1 MKNVILKAVVFI
13 IVAAGTAFL
22 VNKINNINLDKA
34 SKEMEESTLPL
45 AYCESEG
52 VTLNPM
58 AGYRQV
64 MSTSLMRDS
73 IIPLNDGYGVDIL
86 LDDEFGYGSKYSYEL
101 RTIAGD
107 SLVEEGELEL
117 KGSNGSKQQFFVRFR
132 MDMQPNQEYVLVFIV
147 EDEDGNAVRY
157 YTRVVNTPEQ
167 HMHEFLD
174 FAARFHETTF
184 IKKVNENEGNMV
196 YNRLTPTG
204 EGSDY
209 NLSHVSLASTYGMV
223 TWGDLAPVIVSDLV
237 PSVTEIDKNY
247 AVINYSYV
255 VESIQGEI
263 SHYYYVDEY
272 YSLLFD
278 EHTKEINLLGFDRY
292 MDGIFDE
299 NYVSK
304 SRNSLSM
311 GISDANVE
319 YVSSDKNTKLAFV
332 KAGQLWFYDYNA
344 QLLAKVFSFSDGSY
358 SNDRTNNTNM
368 DINIVNMDDDGNVYF
383 AVYGY
388 MCRGEHEGKNGISLY
403 YYDSEKATINEKLF
417 VECDEP
423 FDVMRQEIGRF
434 TYFDENEKFYYLLDG
449 AVYVIDLKEMTQ
461 DVIVSGLTSQN
472 IMVSD
477 NRKVIAYPDTDE
489 DQNVTSIIIKNFET
503 GQEFVEAGDA
513 DDVLL
518 ALGFVGNDLI
528 YGVSNKQDIIVSSY
542 GEAILPLHK
551 LYVVEPGGDILK
563 EYSKSG
569 IYIMDASVA
578 DEKIYL
584 SRAVKQNNF
593 FVSTEEDIITYKN
606 PTEQSS
612 INKTYYY
619 DSYAMNILDLTFP
632 SDIYLADTAKM
643 VMSKGGKAEN
653 YEKFSVK
660 TTVRDGSYYVFDDK
674 GFFGEYRSAGK
685 AIVAVSGNK
694 TGVVVDEE
702 GNIVYRA
709 LDATTYNT
717 VADEIDEYPCT
728 KKEDTQMVCAY
739 MCIEYMNSG
748 IKYEE
753 VAAYSDWETA
763 FKELTD
769 GVGINISGIDLQTAL
784 YFLDR
789 DIPFAAC
796 IDDGRYV
803 LVISYNST
811 HIRYYDP
818 IVGEEVRVSR
828 DYFEEQL
835 SMQGN
840 TMYTYTSQ

>member
-1 MKNVILKAVVFI
+1 MKNIILKAVVFI

-22 VNKINNINLDKA
+22 VNKINNVNLDKA
-34 SKEMEESTLPL
+34 SKEMAESTLPL

-52 VTLNPM
+52 IMLNPM

-86 LDDEFGYGSKYSYEL
+86 LDDEFGYGSKFSYEL

-107 SLVEEGELEL
+107 SLVEEGELEV
-117 KGSNGSKQQFFVRFR
+117 KGPNGPKQQFFVRFR

-147 EDEDGNAVRY
+147 EDKDGNAVRY

-196 YNRLTPTG
+196 YDRLMPTG

-209 NLSHVSLASTYGMV
+209 DLSHVSLASTYGMV

-237 PSVTEIDKNY
+237 PYVTEIDKNY
-247 AVINYSYV
+247 AVIHYAYV
-255 VESIQGEI
+255 VQSIQGEI

-278 EHTKEINLLGFDRY
+278 EHTKEIKLLGFDRY

-311 GISDANVE
+311 GISDTSVE
-319 YVSSDKNTKLAFV
+319 YVSSDENTKLAFV

-368 DINIVNMDDDGNVYF
+368 DINIVSMDDDGNMYF

-403 YYDSEKATINEKLF
+403 CYNAEDTTINEKLF

-423 FDVMRQEIGRF
+423 FDVMKQEIGRF

-503 GQEFVEAGDA
+503 GQEFVETGET

-528 YGVSNKQDIIVSSY
+528 YGVSNKKDIIVSSY

-569 IYIMDASVA
+569 IYIMDAVVA

-593 FVSTEEDIITYKN
+593 FVNTEEDIITYKN

-632 SDIYLADTAKM
+632 SNIYLADTAKI
-643 VMSKGGKAEN
+643 VMSTGGKAED

-660 TTVRDGSYYVFDDK
+660 TTVRDGSYYVFDDG

-694 TGVVVDEE
+694 TGVVVDGE

-709 LDATTYNT
+709 LDATSYNT
-717 VADEIDEYPCT
+717 VAEMIDEYPCS
-728 KKEDTQMVCAY
+728 KKEDTKMACAY
-739 MCIEYMNSG
+739 MCIEYINNG
-748 IKYEE
+748 IKYED
-753 VAAYSDWETA
+753 VAAYSEWETA

-818 IVGEEVRVSR
+818 MAGEEVRVTR
-828 DYFEEQL
+828 DYFEEL
-835 SMQGN
+835 LNMQGN

>member
-1 MKNVILKAVVFI
+1 MKNIILKVVVFI

-34 SKEMEESTLPL
+34 AKEMAESTLPL

-52 VTLNPM
+52 IMLNPM

-107 SLVEEGELEL
+107 SLVEEGELEV

-147 EDEDGNAVRY
+147 KDEDGNSVRY

-184 IKKVNENEGNMV
+184 IKKVNENEGNIV

-209 NLSHVSLASTYGMV
+209 DLSHVSLTSTYGMV

-237 PSVTEIDKNY
+237 PSVAEIDKNY

-272 YSLLFD
+272 YTLLFD
-278 EHTKEINLLGFDRY
+278 EHTKEIKLLGFDRY

-311 GISDANVE
+311 GISDPNVE

-368 DINIVNMDDDGNVYF
+368 DINIVNMDDDGNMYF

-403 YYDSEKATINEKLF
+403 YYNAETVTINEKLF

-423 FDVMRQEIGRF
+423 FDVMKQEIGRF

-449 AVYVIDLKEMTQ
+449 AVYVIDLREMTQ

-472 IMVSD
+472 IMVSG
-477 NRKVIAYPDTDE
+477 NRKVIAYPNTDE
-489 DQNVTSIIIKNFET
+489 DENVTSIIIKNFET
-503 GQEFVEAGDA
+503 GQEFIETGETNDI
-513 DDVLL
+513 LL

-528 YGVSNKQDIIVSSY
+528 YGVSNKQDIIISSY
-542 GEAILPLHK
+542 KEAILPLHK

-569 IYIMDASVA
+569 IYIMNASVE

-584 SRAVKQNNF
+584 SRAVKKNNF
-593 FVSTEEDIITYKN
+593 FVNTEEDIITYKS
-606 PTEQSS
+606 PTEISS

-632 SDIYLADTAKM
+632 DNIYLADTAKM
-643 VMSKGGKAEN
+643 VMSKGGKAED

-674 GFFGEYRSAGK
+674 GFSGEYRSAGT

-694 TGVVVDEE
+694 SGVVVDEE

-717 VADEIDEYPCT
+717 VADAIDEYPCT

-739 MCIEYMNSG
+739 MCIEYINSG
-748 IKYEE
+748 TKYED

-818 IVGEEVRVSR
+818 IAGEEVRVTRS
-828 DYFEEQL
+828 YFEELL

>member
-1 MKNVILKAVVFI
+1 
-13 IVAAGTAFL
+13 
-22 VNKINNINLDKA
+22 
-34 SKEMEESTLPL
+34 
-45 AYCESEG
+45 
-52 VTLNPM
+52 
-58 AGYRQV
+58 
-64 MSTSLMRDS
+64 
-73 IIPLNDGYGVDIL
+73 
-86 LDDEFGYGSKYSYEL
+86 
-101 RTIAGD
+101 
-107 SLVEEGELEL
+107 
-117 KGSNGSKQQFFVRFR
+117 
-132 MDMQPNQEYVLVFIV
+132 
-147 EDEDGNAVRY
+147 
-157 YTRVVNTPEQ
+157 
-167 HMHEFLD
+167 
-174 FAARFHETTF
+174 
-184 IKKVNENEGNMV
+184 
-196 YNRLTPTG
+196 
-204 EGSDY
+204 
-209 NLSHVSLASTYGMV
+209 
-223 TWGDLAPVIVSDLV
+223 
-237 PSVTEIDKNY
+237 
-247 AVINYSYV
+247 
-255 VESIQGEI
+255 
-263 SHYYYVDEY
+263 
-272 YSLLFD
+272 
-278 EHTKEINLLGFDRY
+278 
-292 MDGIFDE
+292 
-299 NYVSK
+299 
-304 SRNSLSM
+304 
-311 GISDANVE
+311 
-319 YVSSDKNTKLAFV
+319 
-332 KAGQLWFYDYNA
+332 
-344 QLLAKVFSFSDGSY
+344 
-358 SNDRTNNTNM
+358 M
-368 DINIVNMDDDGNVYF
+368 DINIVNMDDDGNMYF

-403 YYDSEKATINEKLF
+403 YYNAETATINEKLF

-423 FDVMRQEIGRF
+423 FDVMKQEIGRF

-461 DVIVSGLTSQN
+461 DVIVSDLTSQN
-472 IMVSD
+472 IMVSG
-477 NRKVIAYPDTDE
+477 NRKVIAYPNTDE
-489 DQNVTSIIIKNFET
+489 DENVTSIIIKNFET
-503 GQEFVEAGDA
+503 GQEFIETGEA

-528 YGVSNKQDIIVSSY
+528 YGVSNKQDIIISSY
-542 GEAILPLHK
+542 REAILPLHK

-584 SRAVKQNNF
+584 SRAVKKNNF
-593 FVSTEEDIITYKN
+593 FVNTEEDIITYKN
-606 PTEQSS
+606 SMEKSS

-632 SDIYLADTAKM
+632 QDIYLADTAKI
-643 VMSKGGKAEN
+643 VMSKGGKAED

-660 TTVRDGSYYVFDDK
+660 TTVRDGSYYVFDDR
-674 GFFGEYRSAGK
+674 GFSGEYRSAGT

-717 VADEIDEYPCT
+717 VADAIDEYPCA

-739 MCIEYMNSG
+739 MCIEYINSG
-748 IKYEE
+748 TKYED

-818 IVGEEVRVSR
+818 IAGEEVRVTRS
-828 DYFEEQL
+828 YFEELL

>member
-403 YYDSEKATINEKLF
+403 YYDAEKATINEKLF

-423 FDVMRQEIGRF
+423 FDVMRQE
-434 TYFDENEKFYYLLDG
+434 
-449 AVYVIDLKEMTQ
+449 
-461 DVIVSGLTSQN
+461 
-472 IMVSD
+472 
-477 NRKVIAYPDTDE
+477 
-489 DQNVTSIIIKNFET
+489 
-503 GQEFVEAGDA
+503 
-513 DDVLL
+513 
-518 ALGFVGNDLI
+518 
-528 YGVSNKQDIIVSSY
+528 
-542 GEAILPLHK
+542 
-551 LYVVEPGGDILK
+551 
-563 EYSKSG
+563 
-569 IYIMDASVA
+569 
-578 DEKIYL
+578 
-584 SRAVKQNNF
+584 
-593 FVSTEEDIITYKN
+593 
-606 PTEQSS
+606 
-612 INKTYYY
+612 
-619 DSYAMNILDLTFP
+619 
-632 SDIYLADTAKM
+632 
-643 VMSKGGKAEN
+643 
-653 YEKFSVK
+653 
-660 TTVRDGSYYVFDDK
+660 
-674 GFFGEYRSAGK
+674 
-685 AIVAVSGNK
+685 
-694 TGVVVDEE
+694 
-702 GNIVYRA
+702 
-709 LDATTYNT
+709 
-717 VADEIDEYPCT
+717 
-728 KKEDTQMVCAY
+728 
-739 MCIEYMNSG
+739 
-748 IKYEE
+748 
-753 VAAYSDWETA
+753 
-763 FKELTD
+763 
-769 GVGINISGIDLQTAL
+769 
-784 YFLDR
+784 
-789 DIPFAAC
+789 
-796 IDDGRYV
+796 
-803 LVISYNST
+803 
-811 HIRYYDP
+811 
-818 IVGEEVRVSR
+818 
-828 DYFEEQL
+828 
-835 SMQGN
+835 
-840 TMYTYTSQ
+840 